1 MTDTASHDIASTSTR
16 QKTTT
21 GRKSAEFV
29 IYFTIIF
36 FLALPF
42 STVGWIVEVIRR
54 QTLMLHGPL
63 ARAWAEAD
71 RITPLIFSA

>member
-1 MTDTASHDIASTSTR
+1 MTDMTSNAPPARAPGR
-16 QKTTT
+16 QRGT
-21 GRKSAEFV
+21 EFK
-29 IYFTIIF
+29 IYFTLIF

-42 STVGWIVEVIRR
+42 ATERWVANVIRR
-54 QTLMLHGPL
+54 RTLNVRGPL